1 VPRLVLGP
9 VLRYAGEREAT
20 VWVEADAACEV
31 EVLGHSAPTF
41 CVEGHHYAL
50 VVVRG
55 LEPGGVTEYQVS
67 LDGERVWPEPGS
79 EFPASVIR
87 TVSPGQRLEIVF
99 GSCRVAVPHE
109 PPYTLTKDE
118 DPRGRE
124 VDAIY
129 ALAMRMQDLP
139 RDEWPNLLLW
149 VGDQVYADEVSP
161 GALQFIRSRRDV
173 REPPGEE
180 VADFEEYTRLY
191 WDSWTDPALRWI
203 LSTVPSAMIFDDH
216 DVHDDWN
223 TSEEWVAEM
232 RAKPWWNRR
241 IVGAFMSYWIYQ
253 HIGNLSP
260 DELDEDTVF
269 CDVRDAGDGTARLR
283 EFAFLADRETAG
295 TRWSF
300 CRDLGSTRI
309 IVLDS
314 RAGRVLEPGNRS
326 MLDDAEYEWVS
337 EHTRGDFDHLVFATT
352 LPILLSRAM
361 HWFEAWNEKVC
372 EGAWGSAFA
381 GIGERIRQ
389 GLDLEHWGAFEK
401 SFQRVTGLMQELGSG
416 RRGRPPATIT
426 TLSGDVHHAYLAEV
440 GFRRGSGVKSAV
452 YQAVSSPFR
461 NPLDSRERA
470 AIRISSARAT
480 EALTR
485 LLARSAGVQPLD
497 LDWRFVQDATFDNQV
512 GTLEIDGREATLRIE
527 RALPGDDGGPPA
539 LETTLERRLA

>member
-9 VLRYAGEREAT
+9 VLRYASEREAT
-20 VWVEADAACEV
+20 VWVEADAACDV
-31 EVLGHSAPTF
+31 EVLGHSARTF

-55 LEPGGVTEYQVS
+55 LEPGTVTEYGVA
-67 LDGERVWPEPGS
+67 LDGERVWPLPDS
-79 EFPASVIR
+79 EFPPSVIN
-87 TVSPGQRLEIVF
+87 TVKAGEHLEIVF

-129 ALAMRMQDLP
+129 ALAMRMLERP
-139 RDEWPNLLLW
+139 REEWPHLLLW
-149 VGDQVYADEVSP
+149 IGDQVYADEVSP

-191 WDSWTDPALRWI
+191 WDSWTDPALRWL

-223 TSEEWVAEM
+223 TSEAWVAEM

-260 DELDEDTVF
+260 DELDEDRVF
-269 CDVRDAGDGTARLR
+269 CEVRDAEDSTALLR
-283 EFAFLADRETAG
+283 EFAFLADRETRG

-300 CRDLGSTRI
+300 YRDLGSTRI

-326 MLDDAEYEWVS
+326 MLDDAEYDWVS
-337 EHTRGDFDHLVFATT
+337 EHTHGDFDHLVLAST

-401 SFQRVTGLMQELGSG
+401 SFHRVTGLMQEVGSG
-416 RRGRPPATIT
+416 RHGEPPATIT
-426 TLSGDVHHAYLAEV
+426 ALSGDVHHAYLAEV
-440 GFRRGSGVKSAV
+440 GFRRGAGMKSAV

-461 NPLDSRERA
+461 NPLDSKERA
-470 AIRISSARAT
+470 AIRLSSAKGT

-485 LLARSAGVQPLD
+485 VLARSAGVKPLD
-497 LDWRFVQDATFDNQV
+497 VNWRFVEDPTFDNQV
-512 GTLEIDGREATLRIE
+512 GTLEIDGRDALVRIE
-527 RALPGDDGGPPA
+527 RALPGDGGGPPR
-539 LETTLERRLA
+539 LETTLERRLS